1 MSFAA
6 SLRAAACLCAL
17 FLPACVSVGPATIV
31 RDRLDYGEALAEAA
45 KREMLLNIVKLR
57 FGDTPS
63 LTSVEH
69 IVAGYSV
76 EGRFDLG
83 TEVFREGIW
92 WRGSD
97 LAVGAGGT
105 FSDRPTVTY
114 NPIRGS
120 AYARTMMAPLP
131 PNELIAMLTSGLP
144 ANETLALAVK
154 SINGLGR
161 GAGASPDEAERYL
174 EALGLIEALRTEE
187 VIGIRFEGYP
197 EARNAFLLV
206 DGAADPRVRRLTS
219 LLRLDPSL
227 RSFRIVFGLGDHRA
241 DQIALYTRSLIEIL
255 GALSAEIEVPEPLVA
270 SGQTYPA
277 RAGYGGGY
285 GDGAGGMP
293 FRVGWTPDRPASSF
307 VAVEYEGGWYSIGR
321 TDLASKRVF
330 GVLMLLAAVM
340 ERPGPLP
347 QPVITIPA
355 G

>member
-1 MSFAA
+1 MSVAG
-6 SLRAAACLCAL
+6 SLKTLACLCAL

-76 EGRFDLG
+76 EGRLDLG
-83 TEVFREGIW
+83 TDLFGEGIW

-105 FSDRPTVTY
+105 FSDRPTITY

-197 EARNAFLLV
+197 DARNAFLLV
-206 DGAADPRVRRLTS
+206 DGADGAADPRLRRLMR

-227 RSFRIVFGLGDHRA
+227 RSYRIVFGLGEHRA

-255 GALSAEIEVPEPLVA
+255 GALADEIEVPEPLVA

-277 RAGYGGGY
+277 RAGYG
-285 GDGAGGMP
+285 DGTGGMP
-293 FRVGWTPDRPASSF
+293 FRVGWTPDRPVSSF

-321 TDLASKRVF
+321 RDLASKRIF

-340 ERPGPLP
+340 ERPGPSP